1 MGDIVNILIS
11 LIVGGVGGNVA
22 GAVLKNFSL
31 GTIGYTI
38 AGVVGGGVGGSIL
51 STLTGMDTS
60 AVAAGGGLDIGG
72 LLGATGGAA
81 IGGGGLLAIVG
92 VVRNMMKGGD

>member
-1 MGDIVNILIS
+1 MDIVNFLIS
-11 LIVGGVGGNVA
+11 LVVGGVGGNVA
-22 GAVLKNFSL
+22 GALLKNFSL
-31 GTIGYTI
+31 GTVMNTV
-38 AGVVGGGVGGSIL
+38 AGVVGGGVGGSLL

-92 VVRNMMKGGD
+92 VVRNMMGGSK

>member
-1 MGDIVNILIS
+1 
-11 LIVGGVGGNVA
+11 
-22 GAVLKNFSL
+22 
-31 GTIGYTI
+31 
-38 AGVVGGGVGGSIL
+38 
-51 STLTGMDTS
+51 MDTS

-92 VVRNMMKGGD
+92 VVRNMIGGSK